1 MNDQSGRYRWESI
14 TPRANYAPRDGAGA
28 LVFKDR
34 MWLIGGW
41 NPRDKAYFPTDCVS
55 DVWSST
61 DGRDWRLETPKAP
74 WEERH
79 TAGYVVHR
87 DRLWV
92 VGGDPIQGHYQPD
105 VWSSADG
112 VHWDCVCKRAPW
124 GMRIL
129 HVTAAFAGK
138 IWVMGGQTLPEFAPA
153 DETFFN
159 DVWCSEDGATWER
172 VVQNAPWAP
181 RGLMG
186 GQAVFKGRLWLIGG
200 GIYETASRPYS
211 GYAEVWS
218 TADGRTWERH
228 GKEMPWIP
236 RIYHDVAVFDDK
248 LWLMEGQHV
257 PHNDAA
263 RRSLDGTLHRGN
275 SHDVW
280 CSVDGERWEEIPG
293 TPWADRHAASVFVYR
308 DALWLANGCNLLGDV
323 WRLTRS
329 S

>member
-1 MNDQSGRYRWESI
+1 MSDLSVRYRWRTS
-14 TPRANYAPRDGAGA
+14 PGANYVPRRRGA
-28 LVFKDR
+28 LQGQEWPR
-34 MWLIGGW
+34 L
-41 NPRDKAYFPTDCVS
+41 NPCDKAYFPIGLVS
-55 DVWSST
+55 DGSST
-61 DGRDWRLETPKAP
+61 DGLDCWRTKGALGRAP
-74 WEERH
+74 Y
-79 TAGYVVHR
+79 G
-87 DRLWV
+87 RLCRASRPS
-92 VGGDPIQGHYQPD
+92 VGGGRRSDPRPLPTGRL
-105 VWSSADG
+105 SSADG
-112 VHWDCVCKRAPW
+112 AQWDCVCKRAPW

-138 IWVMGGQTLPEFAPA
+138 IWVMGGQTHPQFAPA

-181 RGLMG
+181 RGLIG

-218 TADGRTWERH
+218 TVDGRTWERH

-236 RIYHDVAVFDDK
+236 RVYHDVAVFDDK
-248 LWLMEGQHV
+248 LWLMEGQRV

-263 RRSLDGTLHRGN
+263 RRALDGSIHRGN
-275 SHDVW
+275 SNDVW
-280 CSVDGERWEEIPG
+280 CSADGEHWEEIPG
-293 TPWADRHAASVFVYR
+293 TRWANRHAASVFVYR

-329 S
+329 R